1 MNKIYRVIWSKVRNC
16 YVVVSEIAKAHSK
29 GGSTARRVPHM
40 GASLTSMLLA
50 SVLSLGISAPVW
62 AESSTGAKYYGVNYS
77 AEETGNLNGEG
88 ASGMHSIA
96 AGVNAK
102 ATGENAISI
111 GYSANAGDISTIT
124 MIPTIITNKSVRKF
138 ENGLPKIVN
147 NKVQYWSNSDWQN
160 WDDAVNGT
168 KQEALIAEMNYRSKE
183 NGGTDRSIAIGNET
197 FSLKDDVVIG
207 NNAYALG
214 SDSVVIGRNTTAF
227 DNSVALGTLASA
239 AHNSIA
245 IGGIATDA
253 SLPAARATA
262 NYSIAIGNQ
271 AQATSTNAMALGIG
285 ASATGGLSTI
295 AIGYQA
301 NKSVNEFYGFSNV
314 NLDSFPAAKV
324 RVSNKVGNDIVVVKD
339 DNGKPVY
346 YEKKVIIDGNEKTYK
361 WNEVEDKKT
370 QLGNELTLRKNER
383 DASVNS
389 NSYKNSISIGE
400 NTNSLS
406 AYDISIGSTAI
417 VAGEYSVAIGRL
429 AKALTDNN
437 IAIGTTA
444 ITGADFAIAIGYSAQ
459 TLGSNSNA
467 IGKSAKAAGS
477 TSNAI
482 GNNAQAMGGNSNAVG
497 NNAKATG
504 GTSNAIGNSAQAT
517 GANSNA
523 VGNNAK
529 ATGGTSNAIGNSAQ
543 ATGGNSN
550 AIGKGAQTSGDSSTA
565 IGNTAIATGPSALAL
580 GTSAKA
586 ENQDAIAIGRATAS
600 DMNSIAIGSRTRDT
614 YYTQAS
620 GNNSIAIG
628 LGTQTFKANTVAL
641 GNGAK
646 SYGYQSSTV
655 GFHSYSFGDESTV
668 FGHDS
673 TAHGRASSAFGY
685 LSTAGAVTLLK
696 GDKDQNYQDAWS
708 RIRVVKA
715 ETDTEGNII
724 YTRLGNKSAGTG
736 DDGPNEYEIV
746 TTASGQVVALKR
758 DTAERAQNAD
768 GKVPPDYYKITE
780 LRTVSN
786 LKSETGS
793 EIKNHQGY
801 WFVVDTSDDGKI
813 DNIDD
818 TNTYGGQTEGGVA
831 VGDYANAVGNKSLAV
846 GRSTVADGN
855 NSAAIGMFANAY
867 GTGGMAYGQNT
878 STGLVSQITLDKDQY
893 ITNLK
898 KPTADSGAV
907 NSQSVAVYRR
917 LVNGNT
923 AFLNKLNEYVLSDG
937 KDSEG
942 NKVPVKMNA
951 KGEVVAYWK
960 GAVPTD
966 DTEYL
971 NPDKWTS
978 VTTPI
983 SVKGKDGKIHTVQKD
998 ASSNRYYYGRNTYI
1012 SDTDEVTLSLDGKT
1026 VTLQAGNLMLTE
1038 GGVAMGAYAHA
1049 EGEQSLALGRV
1060 AGAYDK
1066 NSAAVG
1072 QFANALGEDSVV
1084 IGHNASAGAVVEVK
1098 DQKTNMATVV
1108 LENGSPKSSSGTGGI
1123 AMGSYSHAVGTE
1135 ATAIGSRNIV
1145 TGENSIAIGT
1155 GHTVNGNNSGAFGDP
1170 NVVNADS
1177 SYVFG
1182 NSSKI
1187 EDANITDAF
1196 ILGNNASVTQTGGV
1210 ALGSKS
1216 AATTGLS
1223 KGGYNAST
1231 GSKEY
1236 TDGTSVWQSTD
1247 AAVSVGKVDGSVTR
1261 QITNVAAGSEDTDAV
1276 NVAQLKKVAA
1286 SAGGSL
1292 NFGGD
1297 NTTET
1302 ANIITVNS
1310 GEQLNV
1316 KGGIKDKSKLTDNNI
1331 GVVADDT
1338 TNTLSVKLSNKIK
1351 LNDGG
1356 HLKIGETTDEN
1367 GQTVVDQNGITLYP
1381 STSASGSVNTRF
1393 TRNGISAGDQKIENV
1408 AEGVADTDAVNVSQ
1422 LKAAKTEVT
1431 AGTNVIVEADK
1442 TSADGHTIF
1451 KVSADNLTYKANGAI
1466 HNVKLADGLNFT
1478 NGKNTVAKVEENGI
1492 VTIDVTDKAIQDAAA
1507 VTDKYVTGGSAVY
1520 SADGKGTLTLK
1531 RENAEDVNIEGLQDF
1546 YTTAGTFDANTKK
1559 ATFTRNGLESYV
1571 LDLSA
1576 VSTTDYRLVGAGTSY
1591 SEAYKVSDDGTVIL
1605 NVQDQM
1611 NPTDVK
1617 QITINGIAT
1626 SAQAV
1631 AAKTE
1636 VTAGTNVEVVPDI
1649 DKTDGHM
1656 IYKVKLADNISL
1668 TSAGSLTIG
1677 NATGSGQTVLDQNGL
1692 TIYPSTSSTEPVAA
1706 KFTKSGISA
1715 GNQKI
1720 EGVAA
1725 GEADTDAVNVSQLEK
1740 AKEEAISN
1748 VKLKFRGESGDTLE
1762 RGNNEILQI
1771 VGDGSN
1777 ITTKAIDGK
1786 IKVELSKDLKVDSL
1800 TAGDT
1805 AINTDGLTIKD
1816 GPSVTKDGINAGSKI
1831 ITGVADGQEDTDAVN
1846 LRQLKQA
1853 TEASK
1858 TVVKRGTNIA
1868 SVDKSTGKEGQTI
1881 YTINAD
1887 GSSVSGGS
1895 DAVKVTKGK
1904 KDKEN
1909 ITDYA
1914 VDLSDKTK
1922 ATLDKVEKE
1931 GLTFAGDTGASDK
1944 IKLGEKL
1951 NLKGG
1956 ATGTLSDGNI
1966 GVEADGDTLNIKLAK
1981 EIKDVD
1987 SITVNNKIEVGD
1999 NTTIGDDTITTRT
2012 VNADTVKAGGTTI
2025 DDNGITT
2032 DDGNGPSVT
2041 KDGIDAG
2048 GKKITN
2054 VAPGTADN
2062 DAVNMSQL
2070 RNASGD
2076 IYNTIN
2082 RLDNSTRKGIAG
2094 AAALAALH
2102 PMDFN
2107 PDDKLQFS
2115 AGVGNYRGE
2124 TAAAVGMFYRPDE
2137 SVMFSLGGT
2146 FGNSDNMVN
2155 AGITFGLDGTRN
2167 RITRSRTAMAREIQD
2182 LRSLVTQM
2190 AARMDRLEGANVETA
2205 MFPDVP
2211 ENHWAYEYVEDLQ
2224 KRGAL
2229 KGYPDGL
2236 FKGDRA
2242 MTRYEFAAM
2251 LDRLVRSGVTL
2262 DSKIAKEFEPELG
2275 RIYVERISGQDNDR
2289 KKVERVR
2296 VNNSDSKYPEGKTRD
2311 VYGSKIVTEVPKA
2324 AEAK

>member
-1 MNKIYRVIWSKVRNC
+1 
-16 YVVVSEIAKAHSK
+16 
-29 GGSTARRVPHM
+29 
-40 GASLTSMLLA
+40 
-50 SVLSLGISAPVW
+50 
-62 AESSTGAKYYGVNYS
+62 
-77 AEETGNLNGEG
+77 
-88 ASGMHSIA
+88 
-96 AGVNAK
+96 
-102 ATGENAISI
+102 
-111 GYSANAGDISTIT
+111 
-124 MIPTIITNKSVRKF
+124 
-138 ENGLPKIVN
+138 
-147 NKVQYWSNSDWQN
+147 
-160 WDDAVNGT
+160 
-168 KQEALIAEMNYRSKE
+168 
-183 NGGTDRSIAIGNET
+183 
-197 FSLKDDVVIG
+197 
-207 NNAYALG
+207 
-214 SDSVVIGRNTTAF
+214 
-227 DNSVALGTLASA
+227 
-239 AHNSIA
+239 
-245 IGGIATDA
+245 
-253 SLPAARATA
+253 
-262 NYSIAIGNQ
+262 
-271 AQATSTNAMALGIG
+271 
-285 ASATGGLSTI
+285 
-295 AIGYQA
+295 
-301 NKSVNEFYGFSNV
+301 
-314 NLDSFPAAKV
+314 
-324 RVSNKVGNDIVVVKD
+324 
-339 DNGKPVY
+339 
-346 YEKKVIIDGNEKTYK
+346 
-361 WNEVEDKKT
+361 
-370 QLGNELTLRKNER
+370 
-383 DASVNS
+383 
-389 NSYKNSISIGE
+389 
-400 NTNSLS
+400 
-406 AYDISIGSTAI
+406 
-417 VAGEYSVAIGRL
+417 
-429 AKALTDNN
+429 
-437 IAIGTTA
+437 
-444 ITGADFAIAIGYSAQ
+444 
-459 TLGSNSNA
+459 
-467 IGKSAKAAGS
+467 
-477 TSNAI
+477 
-482 GNNAQAMGGNSNAVG
+482 
-497 NNAKATG
+497 
-504 GTSNAIGNSAQAT
+504 
-517 GANSNA
+517 
-523 VGNNAK
+523 
-529 ATGGTSNAIGNSAQ
+529 
-543 ATGGNSN
+543 
-550 AIGKGAQTSGDSSTA
+550 
-565 IGNTAIATGPSALAL
+565 
-580 GTSAKA
+580 
-586 ENQDAIAIGRATAS
+586 
-600 DMNSIAIGSRTRDT
+600 MNSIAIGSRTRDT

-786 LKSETGS
+786 LKSETGT

-818 TNTYGGQTEGGVA
+818 INTYGGQTEGGVA

-867 GTGGMAYGQNT
+867 GTGGMAYGQHT

-960 GAVPTD
+960 GTVPTD

-1012 SDTDEVTLSLDGKT
+1012 SDTDEVTLSLEGKT

-1066 NSAAVG
+1066 NSTAVG

-1123 AMGSYSHAVGTE
+1123 AMGSYSHAVGKE

-1247 AAVSVGKVDGSVTR
+1247 AAVSVGKADGSVTR

-1316 KGGIKDKSKLTDNNI
+1316 KGGIKDESKLTDDNI
-1331 GVVADDT
+1331 GVIAENT
-1338 TNTLSVKLSNKIK
+1338 TNTLTVKLSNKIK

-1356 HLKIGETTDEN
+1356 HLKIGETTDTN
-1367 GQTVVDQNGITLYP
+1367 GQTVVDQYGITLYP
-1381 STSASGSVNTRF
+1381 STSASGSVSTRF
-1393 TRNGISAGDQKIENV
+1393 TRNGISAGNQKIENVADGTGPKDAVNVSQLKTAKTEVTAGTNVEVIPDTDKTDGHMIYKVNLADNINLTSAGSLAIGNATGSGQTLLDQNGLTIYPSTSSTDPAVAKFTKSGISAGNQKIENV

-1422 LKAAKTEVT
+1422 L
-1431 AGTNVIVEADK
+1431 
-1442 TSADGHTIF
+1442 
-1451 KVSADNLTYKANGAI
+1451 
-1466 HNVKLADGLNFT
+1466 
-1478 NGKNTVAKVEENGI
+1478 
-1492 VTIDVTDKAIQDAAA
+1492 
-1507 VTDKYVTGGSAVY
+1507 
-1520 SADGKGTLTLK
+1520 
-1531 RENAEDVNIEGLQDF
+1531 
-1546 YTTAGTFDANTKK
+1546 
-1559 ATFTRNGLESYV
+1559 
-1571 LDLSA
+1571 
-1576 VSTTDYRLVGAGTSY
+1576 
-1591 SEAYKVSDDGTVIL
+1591 
-1605 NVQDQM
+1605 
-1611 NPTDVK
+1611 
-1617 QITINGIAT
+1617 
-1626 SAQAV
+1626 
-1631 AAKTE
+1631 
-1636 VTAGTNVEVVPDI
+1636 
-1649 DKTDGHM
+1649 
-1656 IYKVKLADNISL
+1656 
-1668 TSAGSLTIG
+1668 
-1677 NATGSGQTVLDQNGL
+1677 
-1692 TIYPSTSSTEPVAA
+1692 
-1706 KFTKSGISA
+1706 
-1715 GNQKI
+1715 
-1720 EGVAA
+1720 
-1725 GEADTDAVNVSQLEK
+1725 EK
-1740 AKEEAISN
+1740 AKKEAVSS
-1748 VKLKFRGESGDTLE
+1748 VKLKFEGESGETLE
-1762 RGNNEILQI
+1762 RGNDETLRI
-1771 VGDGSN
+1771 VGDGTN
-1777 ITTKAIDGK
+1777 ITTKTDK
-1786 IKVELSKDLKVDSL
+1786 KNNEIKVELSKNLNVESV

-1805 AINTDGLTIKD
+1805 VIKSDGVTAKSLIAGDTTINTNGLAVAG
-1816 GPSVTKDGINAGSKI
+1816 GPTVTKTNVDMGGQQIHNVKAG
-1831 ITGVADGQEDTDAVN
+1831 TAGTDAVN
-1846 LRQLKQA
+1846 LDQLNAA
-1853 TEASK
+1853 TSGSRTE
-1858 TVVKRGTNIA
+1858 VKAGTNIS
-1868 SVDKSTGKEGQTI
+1868 SVEHETAADGHSI
-1881 YTINAD
+1881 YTVNAD
-1887 GSSVSGGS
+1887 GASVSAGS
-1895 DAVKVTKGK
+1895 DAVKVTKGE
-1904 KDKEN
+1904 KDVKN
-1909 ITDYA
+1909 ITEYA

-1931 GLTFAGDTGASDK
+1931 GLAFAGDTGASDK

-1987 SITVNNKIEVGD
+1987 SITVNNRIKVGD
-1999 NTTIGDDTITTRT
+1999 STTIGDDTITTRT

-2032 DDGNGPSVT
+2032 DDGKGPSVT

-2048 GKKITN
+2048 KKKITK
-2054 VAPGTADN
+2054 VAPGEAPD
-2062 DAVNMSQL
+2062 DAVNFSQL
-2070 RNASGD
+2070 KEASGD
-2076 IYNTIN
+2076 IYNDLN
-2082 RLDNSTRKGIAG
+2082 RLDDRTRKGLAG

-2107 PDDKLQFS
+2107 PDDKMQFS
-2115 AGVGNYRGE
+2115 AGVGHYRGE
-2124 TAAAVGMFYRPDE
+2124 NAAAIGAFYRPDE
-2137 SVMFSLGGT
+2137 NVMFSIGGVV
-2146 FGNSDNMVN
+2146 GNGDNMLN

-2167 RITRSRTAMAREIQD
+2167 RITRTRTAMAHEIVELKQHIARQD
-2182 LRSLVTQM
+2182 EQIARQDEQIAKLTELVNKLVGPEQQI
-2190 AARMDRLEGANVETA
+2190 ENTA
-2205 MFPDVP
+2205 TFPDVP
-2211 ENHWAYEYVEDLQ
+2211 EREL
-2224 KRGAL
+2224 
-2229 KGYPDGL
+2229 
-2236 FKGDRA
+2236 
-2242 MTRYEFAAM
+2242 
-2251 LDRLVRSGVTL
+2251 
-2262 DSKIAKEFEPELG
+2262 EPEQS

-2289 KKVERVR
+2289 KKAERVR

-2311 VYGSKIVTEVPKA
+2311 VYGGKTVSKAPGKA
-2324 AEAK
+2324 AAK

>member
-1316 KGGIKDKSKLTDNNI
+1316 KGGIKDESKLTDNNI

-1422 LKAAKTEVT
+1422 LKAAKT
-1431 AGTNVIVEADK
+1431 A
-1442 TSADGHTIF
+1442 
-1451 KVSADNLTYKANGAI
+1451 
-1466 HNVKLADGLNFT
+1466 
-1478 NGKNTVAKVEENGI
+1478 
-1492 VTIDVTDKAIQDAAA
+1492 
-1507 VTDKYVTGGSAVY
+1507 
-1520 SADGKGTLTLK
+1520 
-1531 RENAEDVNIEGLQDF
+1531 
-1546 YTTAGTFDANTKK
+1546 
-1559 ATFTRNGLESYV
+1559 
-1571 LDLSA
+1571 
-1576 VSTTDYRLVGAGTSY
+1576 
-1591 SEAYKVSDDGTVIL
+1591 
-1605 NVQDQM
+1605 
-1611 NPTDVK
+1611 
-1617 QITINGIAT
+1617 
-1626 SAQAV
+1626 
-1631 AAKTE
+1631 